1 MSVEVTP
8 VSTDENELFSAVDA
22 LLEQVAQDVLP
33 APAERRRLREAAG
46 LSQDQIAKVLQARR
60 EAVGN
65 WEAGRTEPR
74 PPKRAAYARLLEGL
88 AARFPSSALGSYGD
102 SGSSATPPEPT
113 SGQALES
120 RAMAPAAP
128 AAHVLP
134 PPNRPVAEPP
144 TLVVPAV
151 EAAPDHTEAT
161 SPGPSLQRTAPKT
174 AAKSISPSVAAA
186 AAPAPRFE
194 NGPLAVLDVTDGD
207 VSAYCVNGLVLDV
220 PAKSLPSLVEW
231 TLTHSK
237 LGAPRLHPLG
247 KDSDPLVVLTEAA
260 AVRYGLPAKLS
271 DAERQAGRLP
281 EGHKVLKQ
289 LAKADWQLTQRG
301 FGPWARIY
309 RPAESGQRRC
319 VQLCVVSWD
328 ALDVREWGDRDKG
341 LLPTTLPAPE
351 LARILGTFATRV
363 LTPRGTTAVTGLELM
378 TALRPPSRR
387 ARDEETGE
395 FRTDAEG
402 KFVRE
407 RIPSSLSERILDAV
421 PCEVPD
427 GHPLLADLPRFHQR
441 GPAEMLME
449 ETYDWGRPLTDEE
462 CLKSHVVGIDVNMA
476 FAAAANGTMVG
487 LGAPIHVKTPAFD
500 SKTPGSWLVDLS
512 HVELDPRLP
521 SPFTRT
527 GERPEGPAWYA
538 TPTVAYATKLGF
550 PVTPLEAHL
559 RPDSGR
565 YLDPWYTR
573 LKDAYLATMADLG
586 VTTDLEGQAFLDAM
600 AASKTVD
607 PELTMVLRAIKA
619 TAKGGIGKLR
629 ERPRDTKPGQ
639 PWPAL
644 SRPTWRPDIRAAV
657 LSTSRII
664 MHRKIMKMAA
674 RGLYPVAINSDCI
687 VYPSDGPSPLDFLPA
702 APGPGEF
709 RLGVT
714 PGLVKHEGSQTTLW
728 AESQYEQD
736 GPHTNIARIIKSGGN
751 TATDDGE

>member
-1 MSVEVTP
+1 MGE
-8 VSTDENELFSAVDA
+8 
-22 LLEQVAQDVLP
+22 
-33 APAERRRLREAAG
+33 
-46 LSQDQIAKVLQARR
+46 
-60 EAVGN
+60 
-65 WEAGRTEPR
+65 
-74 PPKRAAYARLLEGL
+74 
-88 AARFPSSALGSYGD
+88 
-102 SGSSATPPEPT
+102 
-113 SGQALES
+113 
-120 RAMAPAAP
+120 
-128 AAHVLP
+128 
-134 PPNRPVAEPP
+134 RPVG
-144 TLVVPAV
+144 T
-151 EAAPDHTEAT
+151 
-161 SPGPSLQRTAPKT
+161 
-174 AAKSISPSVAAA
+174 AA
-186 AAPAPRFE
+186 AAPPGVPATAGRLDRAVRHSAPDRTGGARHVHQHRRCPLHPGAGPGRRPPAPAVTAGPPSSSRRPAVKKAAKKPVAPTAAATDPRYG
-194 NGPLAVLDVTDGD
+194 NGPLAVVDIDGD
-207 VSAYCVNGLVLDV
+207 QVVACCVGGLILDV
-220 PAKSLPSLVEW
+220 PAKSLPSLVDW

-247 KDSDPLVVLTEAA
+247 KDSDPLIVLTAAA
-260 AVRYGLPAKLS
+260 AVRYGLPEKLS
-271 DAERQAGRLP
+271 DEERRAGRLP
-281 EGHKVLKQ
+281 EGHKVLKK
-289 LAKADWQLTQRG
+289 LAKANWQLTQRG

-309 RPAESGQRRC
+309 RPAEGGQRRC
-319 VQLCVVSWD
+319 VQLCIVSWD
-328 ALDVREWGDRDKG
+328 ALDVREWGDKDKG
-341 LLPTTLPAPE
+341 LLPTTLPAAE

-387 ARDEETGE
+387 ARDEESGE
-395 FRTDAEG
+395 WRTDADG
-402 KFVRE
+402 QFVRE
-407 RIPSSLSERILDAV
+407 RIP
-421 PCEVPD
+421 
-427 GHPLLADLPRFHQR
+427 QR

-462 CLKSHVVGIDVNMA
+462 CLKRHVVGIDVNMA
-476 FAAAANGTMVG
+476 FAAASNGTVVG
-487 LGAPIHVKTPAFD
+487 LGAPVHVKSPAFD
-500 SKTPGSWLVDLS
+500 PKVPGSWLVDLS

-538 TPTVAYATKLGF
+538 TPSVAYAVKLGY
-550 PVTPLEAHL
+550 PVTPVEAYL

-586 VTTDLEGQAFLDAM
+586 VTADLEGQAFLDAM
-600 AASKTVD
+600 AASKTAD

-629 ERPRDTKPGQ
+629 ERPRDTPLGQ

-702 APGPGEF
+702 TPGPGEF

-728 AESQYEQD
+728 AEAQYEQD
-736 GPHTNIARIIKSGGN
+736 GPHTNIARIIKSGGH

>member
-1 MSVEVTP
+1 MST
-8 VSTDENELFSAVDA
+8 ENELFSAVDA
-22 LLEQVAQDVLP
+22 LLEQVAQDDLP

-46 LSQDQIAKVLQARR
+46 LSQAQIAKVLDARR

-65 WEAGRTEPR
+65 WETGRTEPR

-88 AARFPSSALGSYGD
+88 AARYPL
-102 SGSSATPPEPT
+102 
-113 SGQALES
+113 
-120 RAMAPAAP
+120 
-128 AAHVLP
+128 
-134 PPNRPVAEPP
+134 
-144 TLVVPAV
+144 PAV
-151 EAAPDHTEAT
+151 GLP
-161 SPGPSLQRTAPKT
+161 
-174 AAKSISPSVAAA
+174 A
-186 AAPAPRFE
+186 AAPASAAPEAFTGPAPEPVPAPAASVSPSRPAASRTARPGPSSRRPAAKKATKKPIVPTAAATDPRYE
-194 NGPLAVLDVTDGD
+194 NGPLAVLDVDGNQ
-207 VSAYCVNGLVLDV
+207 VVAYCVGGLVLDV

-231 TLTHSK
+231 TLTQSK

-247 KDSDPLVVLTEAA
+247 KDSDPLIVLTAAA
-260 AVRYGLPAKLS
+260 AVRYGLPEKLS
-271 DAERQAGRLP
+271 DEERRAGRLP

-309 RPAESGQRRC
+309 RPAEGGQRRC

-328 ALDVREWGDRDKG
+328 ALDVRDWGDKDKG
-341 LLPTTLPAPE
+341 LLPAMLPPAE
-351 LARILGTFATRV
+351 LARVLGTFAARV

-395 FRTDAEG
+395 WRTDADG
-402 KFVRE
+402 QFVRE
-407 RIPSSLSERILDAV
+407 RIPGSLPERILDAV

-427 GHPLLADLPRFHQR
+427 GHPLLADLPRYHQR

-476 FAAAANGTMVG
+476 FAAASNGTVVG
-487 LGAPIHVKTPAFD
+487 LGAPVHVKNPAFD
-500 SKTPGSWLVDLS
+500 PKVPGSWLVDLS
-512 HVELDPRLP
+512 HIELDPRLP

-538 TPTVAYATKLGF
+538 TPSVAYAVKLGF
-550 PVTPLEAHL
+550 PVTPIEAYL

-586 VTTDLEGQAFLDAM
+586 VTPDMEGQAFLDAM
-600 AASKTVD
+600 AASKTAD
-607 PELTMVLRAIKA
+607 PEMLMVLRAIKA

-629 ERPRDTKPGQ
+629 ERPRDTPLGQ

-664 MHRKIMKMAA
+664 MHRKIMKMATH
-674 RGLYPVAINSDCI
+674 GLYPVAINSDCI

-702 APGPGEF
+702 TPGPGEF

-728 AESQYEQD
+728 AEAQYEQD
-736 GPHTNIARIIKSGGN
+736 GPHTNIARIIKSGGHA
-751 TATDDGE
+751 ATDDGE

>member
-1 MSVEVTP
+1 MPTE
-8 VSTDENELFSAVDA
+8 EELFEAVDA
-22 LLEQVAQDVLP
+22 LLAGEP
-33 APAERRRLREAAG
+33 EMPPPAERARLREAAG
-46 LSQDQIAKVLQARR
+46 ITQARL
-60 EAVGN
+60 AQALQTTTQSIKN
-65 WEAGRTEPR
+65 WEAGRSEPR
-74 PPKRAAYARLLEGL
+74 PPRRQAYQRLLDGWT
-88 AARFPSSALGSYGD
+88 AQYG
-102 SGSSATPPEPT
+102 TQPQT
-113 SGQALES
+113 
-120 RAMAPAAP
+120 APAAP
-128 AAHVLP
+128 A
-134 PPNRPVAEPP
+134 
-144 TLVVPAV
+144 TF
-151 EAAPDHTEAT
+151 TGT
-161 SPGPSLQRTAPKT
+161 
-174 AAKSISPSVAAA
+174 A
-186 AAPAPRFE
+186 AAPSTREPARHIEPPAPAATERPPSSSRPPAAKKAAKKPVAPTAAPTDPRYE
-194 NGPLAVLDVTDGD
+194 NGPLAVVDVDGD
-207 VSAYCVNGLVLDV
+207 QVVAYCVGGLVLDV
-220 PAKSLPSLVEW
+220 PARSLPALVDW

-247 KDSDPLVVLTEAA
+247 KDSDPLIVLTAAA
-260 AVRYGLPAKLS
+260 AVRYGLPEKLS
-271 DAERQAGRLP
+271 DEERRAGRLP

-309 RPAESGQRRC
+309 RPAEAGQRRC
-319 VQLCVVSWD
+319 VQLCIVSWD
-328 ALDVREWGDRDKG
+328 ALDVREWGDKDKG
-341 LLPTTLPAPE
+341 LLPATLPPAE
-351 LARILGTFATRV
+351 LARVLGTFASRV

-395 FRTDAEG
+395 WRTDADG
-402 KFVRE
+402 QFVRE
-407 RIPSSLSERILDAV
+407 RTPGSLPEGILDAI

-427 GHPLLADLPRFHQR
+427 GHPLLADLPRFYQR

-449 ETYDWGRPLTDEE
+449 ETYDWGRALTDEE

-476 FAAAANGTMVG
+476 FAAASNGTVVG
-487 LGAPIHVKTPAFD
+487 LGAPVHVKQPAFD
-500 SKTPGSWLVDLS
+500 PKVPGSWLVDLS

-538 TPTVAYATKLGF
+538 TPSVAYAVKLGY
-550 PVTPLEAHL
+550 PVAPIEAYL

-586 VTTDLEGQAFLDAM
+586 VTADLEGQAFLDAM

-629 ERPRDTKPGQ
+629 ERPRDTPLGQ

-702 APGPGEF
+702 TPGPGEF

-728 AESQYEQD
+728 AEAQYEQD
-736 GPHTNIARIIKSGGN
+736 GPHTNIARIIKSGGHP
-751 TATDDGE
+751 ATDDGE

>member
-1 MSVEVTP
+1 MPNE
-8 VSTDENELFSAVDA
+8 EELFAAVDA
-22 LLEQVAQDVLP
+22 LLAGEP
-33 APAERRRLREAAG
+33 EMPPPAERARLRETAG
-46 LSQDQIAKVLQARR
+46 VTQARL
-60 EAVGN
+60 AQTLQTSTQSVKN
-65 WEAGRTEPR
+65 WESGRSEPR
-74 PPKRAAYARLLEGL
+74 PPRRQAYQRLLDGW
-88 AARFPSSALGSYGD
+88 AAQYGT
-102 SGSSATPPEPT
+102 GAHP
-113 SGQALES
+113 QA
-120 RAMAPAAP
+120 APVAPATFTGTP
-128 AAHVLP
+128 AATT
-134 PPNRPVAEPP
+134 AQEPA
-144 TLVVPAV
+144 PAV
-151 EAAPDHTEAT
+151 ESPVPAIRAEPSSSSRRPAAKRAT
-161 SPGPSLQRTAPKT
+161 PKPATPT
-174 AAKSISPSVAAA
+174 AATTD
-186 AAPAPRFE
+186 PRFA
-194 NGPLAVLDVTDGD
+194 NGPLAVLDAEDGQ
-207 VSAYCVNGLVLDV
+207 VVAYCTGGLVLDV

-231 TLTHSK
+231 TLAHAK

-247 KDSDPLVVLTEAA
+247 KDSDPLVVLTAAA
-260 AVRYGLPAKLS
+260 AVRYGLPEKLS
-271 DAERQAGRLP
+271 DEERLAGRLP

-301 FGPWARIY
+301 FGPWARVF
-309 RPAESGQRRC
+309 RPAEGGQRRC

-328 ALDVREWGDRDKG
+328 ALDVRDWGDKDKG
-341 LLPTTLPAPE
+341 VLPTTLPAAE
-351 LARILGTFATRV
+351 LARMLGTFATRV

-395 FRTDAEG
+395 WRRDADG
-402 KFVRE
+402 NFVRE
-407 RIPSSLSERILDAV
+407 RIPGSLPEGILAAV

-427 GHPLLADLPRFHQR
+427 GHPVLASLDLPRFYQR

-449 ETYDWGRPLTDEE
+449 ETYAWGRPLTDEE

-476 FAAAANGTMVG
+476 FAAASNGTVVG
-487 LGAPIHVKTPAFD
+487 LGAPEYVKQPPFD
-500 SKTPGSWLVDLS
+500 PKVPGSWLVDLS

-538 TPTVAYATKLGF
+538 TPSVAYAVKLGY
-550 PVTPLEAHL
+550 PVTPIEAHL

-565 YLDPWYTR
+565 YLDPWYLR

-586 VTTDLEGQAFLDAM
+586 VTADLEGQAFLDAM
-600 AASKTVD
+600 AASKTAD

-629 ERPRDTKPGQ
+629 ERPRSAQHGE

-657 LSTSRII
+657 LSTSRVI

-674 RGLYPVAINSDCI
+674 LGLYPVAINSDCV

-702 APGPGEF
+702 TPGPGQF

-714 PGLVKHEGSQTTLW
+714 PGLVKYEGSQTTLW
-728 AESQYEQD
+728 AEAQYEQD
-736 GPHTNIARIIKSGGN
+736 GPDTNIARIIKSGGHS
-751 TATDDGE
+751 AVDDGE

>member
-1 MSVEVTP
+1 MPNE
-8 VSTDENELFSAVDA
+8 EELFAAVDA
-22 LLEQVAQDVLP
+22 LLAGEP
-33 APAERRRLREAAG
+33 EMPPPAERARLRETAG
-46 LSQDQIAKVLQARR
+46 VTQARL
-60 EAVGN
+60 AQALQTTTQSVKN
-65 WEAGRTEPR
+65 WESGRSEPR
-74 PPKRAAYARLLEGL
+74 PPRRQAYQRLLDGWI
-88 AARFPSSALGSYGD
+88 AQYG
-102 SGSSATPPEPT
+102 TQPQT
-113 SGQALES
+113 
-120 RAMAPAAP
+120 APAAP
-128 AAHVLP
+128 STFTGTAADPSPQQQEPTSAVEP
-134 PPNRPVAEPP
+134 PAPAVTARSSSSSRRPAAKKAAKKPVAP
-144 TLVVPAV
+144 
-151 EAAPDHTEAT
+151 
-161 SPGPSLQRTAPKT
+161 T
-174 AAKSISPSVAAA
+174 AAAVG
-186 AAPAPRFE
+186 PRFE
-194 NGPLAVLDVTDGD
+194 NGPLAVVDVDGD
-207 VSAYCVNGLVLDV
+207 QVVAYCVDGLVLDV
-220 PAKSLPSLVEW
+220 PAKSLPSLVDW

-247 KDSDPLVVLTEAA
+247 KDSDPLIVLTAAA
-260 AVRYGLPAKLS
+260 AVRYGLPEKLS
-271 DAERQAGRLP
+271 DEERRAGRLP

-309 RPAESGQRRC
+309 RPAEAGQRRC

-328 ALDVREWGDRDKG
+328 ALDVREWGDKDKG
-341 LLPTTLPAPE
+341 LLPATLPPAE
-351 LARILGTFATRV
+351 LARVLGTFATRV

-395 FRTDAEG
+395 WRTDADG
-402 KFVRE
+402 QFVRE
-407 RIPSSLSERILDAV
+407 RIPGSLPEGILNAV

-427 GHPLLADLPRFHQR
+427 GHPLLADLPRFYQR
-441 GPAEMLME
+441 GPAEMLTE

-476 FAAAANGTMVG
+476 FAAASNGTVVG
-487 LGAPIHVKTPAFD
+487 LGAPVHVKQPAFD
-500 SKTPGSWLVDLS
+500 PKVPGSWLVDLS
-512 HVELDPRLP
+512 HVELDSRLP

-538 TPTVAYATKLGF
+538 TPSVAYAVKLGY
-550 PVTPLEAHL
+550 PVAPVEAYL

-586 VTTDLEGQAFLDAM
+586 VTADLEGQAFLDAM

-629 ERPRDTKPGQ
+629 ERPRDTPLGQ

-702 APGPGEF
+702 TPGPGEF

-728 AESQYEQD
+728 AEAQYEQD
-736 GPHTNIARIIKSGGN
+736 GPHTNIARIIKSGGH